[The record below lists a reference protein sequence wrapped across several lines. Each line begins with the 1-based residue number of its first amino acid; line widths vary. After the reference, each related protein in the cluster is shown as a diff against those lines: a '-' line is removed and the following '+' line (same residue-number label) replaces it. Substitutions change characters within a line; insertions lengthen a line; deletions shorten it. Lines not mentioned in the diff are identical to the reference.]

1 MADGEA
7 GGDAGRGLE
16 DRFLAVWARAAGL
29 WGVPPTH
36 ARVHGLLFLAR
47 RPLDAET
54 IRVRLGISHGAC
66 VTGLGDL
73 VARGAA
79 RRVRVPGLRRAKF
92 ATDPDGWKWLHRGL
106 ADRRQRDL
114 GPVLAAGRETAA
126 LAEESVKRARA
137 ERRPG
142 VRDLVQTR
150 DRILASSRFLE
161 ELAAVIDAFLD
172 LGGARPRRARRKR
185 PAVPGDGS
193 GA

>member
-1 MADGEA
+1 MADEA
-7 GGDAGRGLE
+7 EGVDPRRGLE
-16 DRFLAVWARAAGL
+16 DRFLAVWARASGL

-36 ARVHGLLFLAR
+36 ARIHGLLFLAR

-54 IRVRLGISHGAC
+54 IQARLGISHGAC

-73 VARGAA
+73 VARSAV

-106 ADRRQRDL
+106 RERRDRDL
-114 GPVLAAGRETAA
+114 GPVLEAGRETAA
-126 LAEESVKRARA
+126 IAEESVRRARA

-150 DRILASSRFLE
+150 DRILASTRFLE
-161 ELAAVIDAFLD
+161 EFAAVMDAFLD
-172 LGGARPRRARRKR
+172 LGGARPRRARRRR
-185 PAVPGDGS
+185 PAVPGEGP